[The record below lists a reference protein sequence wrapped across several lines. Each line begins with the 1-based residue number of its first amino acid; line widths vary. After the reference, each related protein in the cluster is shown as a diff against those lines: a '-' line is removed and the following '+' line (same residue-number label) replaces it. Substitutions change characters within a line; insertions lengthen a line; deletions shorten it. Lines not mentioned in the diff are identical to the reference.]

1 MNFQLLEQS
10 VQYTFLNSKYG
21 SEGIK
26 TRVLKNVKKGAA
38 AGGLAEVGLALA
50 KLQRDELAAAT
61 LVQKQGIPLDDEE

>member
-26 TRVLKNVKKGAA
+26 TRVLKNVKK
-38 AGGLAEVGLALA
+38 
-50 KLQRDELAAAT
+50 
-61 LVQKQGIPLDDEE
+61 VQQLTD